1 MMMRQSGVFV
11 NLKKKITG
19 FNILIVLFT
28 TCFLVSFLFPLYWQ
42 VVTSLKTREN
52 TFAVPPQLFPNPLSL
67 EYYKWVI
74 DNPFMLSVRNSVIV
88 SSSTTLICLVTS
100 TLASYALARL
110 RIPGNRIILL
120 GVLVVS
126 MLPAMALL
134 GPLYLMFKQLKLINT
149 FVGLIIAYTAFFLPF
164 TMWFLTSFFKTIP
177 VELEES
183 AEIDGCTPFQA
194 LYKIIIPLSAPAV
207 FTVMILVFIF
217 SWNEFLVSFTLM
229 STDPVRTYPV
239 GLVMMQGQWEV
250 PWGEMMAAATI
261 VAVPIITL
269 VLVAQRFIIQGLTA
283 GALKG

>member
-1 MMMRQSGVFV
+1 MTNSSRQFARF
-11 NLKKKITG
+11 KKRITG

-28 TCFLVSFLFPLYWQ
+28 ICFLTFFLFPLYWQ
-42 VVTSLKTREN
+42 VATSLKTREN
-52 TFAVPPQLFPNPLSL
+52 TFMVPPQLIPNPISWG
-67 EYYKWVI
+67 YYEWVWH
-74 DNPFMLSVRNSVIV
+74 NPFLLSVRNSVIV
-88 SSSTTLICLVTS
+88 SSSTTCICILTS
-100 TLASYALARL
+100 ALASYALARL
-110 RIPGNRIILL
+110 RIPGSQFILMT
-120 GVLVVS
+120 VLVIS

-149 FVGLIIAYTAFFLPF
+149 FIGLITAYTAFFLPF

-183 AEIDGCTPFQA
+183 AEIDGCTPFQT
-194 LYKIIIPLSAPAV
+194 LCRIVFPLSAPAI

-229 STDPVRTYPV
+229 STDLVRTYPV

-250 PWGEMMAAATI
+250 PWGEMMAATTL
-261 VAVPIITL
+261 VAVPVIIL
-269 VLVAQRFIIQGLTA
+269 VLIAQKYIIQGLTA

>member
-1 MMMRQSGVFV
+1 MMMRQSGVSV
-11 NLKKKITG
+11 TLKKKITG

-28 TCFLVSFLFPLYWQ
+28 ICFLVFFLFPLYWQ

-52 TFAVPPQLFPNPLSL
+52 TFAVPPQLLPNPLSFG
-67 EYYKWVI
+67 YYKWVI
-74 DNPFMLSVRNSVIV
+74 YNPFMLNVRNSVIV
-88 SSSTTLICLVTS
+88 SSSTTFICLVTS

-120 GVLVVS
+120 GVLVIS
-126 MLPAMALL
+126 MLPAISLL
-134 GPLYLMFKQLKLINT
+134 GPLYLMFKKFRLINT
-149 FVGLIIAYTAFFLPF
+149 FPGLIIAYTAFFLPF
-164 TMWFLTSFFKTIP
+164 TMWFLTSFFRTIP

-239 GLVMMQGQWEV
+239 GLVMLQGLYEV

-261 VAVPIITL
+261 VAVPVITL